1 MDRTDWHPDVNV
13 HHNYPPPQRASDQP
27 QPVQEPPVEEPPL
40 PDDWDDDPDEDEG
53 EWQPAKARTWDDGWP
68 GPEHWWP

>member
-1 MDRTDWHPDVNV
+1 M
-13 HHNYPPPQRASDQP
+13 SDQP
-27 QPVQEPPVEEPPL
+27 QPRNDPEQPPSRIVEEPPL

-53 EWQPAKARTWDDGWP
+53 EWQPTKAKTTWDDGWP